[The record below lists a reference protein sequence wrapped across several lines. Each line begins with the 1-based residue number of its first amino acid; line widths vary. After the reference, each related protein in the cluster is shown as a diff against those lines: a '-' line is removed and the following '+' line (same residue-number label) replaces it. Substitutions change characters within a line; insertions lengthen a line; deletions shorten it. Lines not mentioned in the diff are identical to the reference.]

1 MGRPPPRPP
10 VDGLDIRILRAMG
23 IQPYGRTPRPLDHLR
38 APHIARALK
47 VSPERVRSRISK
59 MEESKLLLGYEL
71 YPNYRHLGLEATWY
85 YYSLEDEDEAEEA
98 GVRLTAAEG
107 IGACC
112 WFMGGTMCVN
122 VVYRSPADLERKLK
136 LLRVV
141 AGKGGLH
148 KLYDVEMPHIH
159 RPLTRTDWRV
169 MQALRGNALR
179 PLPEVARVMGSS
191 TKTVRRHVT
200 RMGREGSFLPFP
212 LFDLSQAEGAILFF
226 LTVRFGQDA
235 PPDPEAAMAR
245 AFEGSLLATDRIA
258 SPDFGSLILMLA
270 ASSTAEVNAL
280 RKRANKLPGVAKAA
294 PLMFAGVQE
303 DDSWIDEAIA
313 ERAGGPAGGA

>member
-1 MGRPPPRPP
+1 M
-10 VDGLDIRILRAMG
+10 DALDIRILQAMG

-47 VSPERVRSRISK
+47 VSPERVRARISK
-59 MEESKLLLGYEL
+59 MESSSLIQGYEL

-85 YYSLEDEDEAEEA
+85 YYAFEDEDEAEGA
-98 GVRLTAAEG
+98 GERLTAAEG
-107 IGACC
+107 VGACC
-112 WFMGGTMCVN
+112 WFIGGTMCVN

-148 KLYDVEMPHIH
+148 KLYDVDMPHVH
-159 RPLTRTDWRV
+159 RPLTRMDWKV
-169 MQALRGNALR
+169 MQALRGRALR
-179 PLPEVARVMGSS
+179 PLAEVAHDIGAS
-191 TKTVRRHVT
+191 TKTVRRHVA

-235 PPDPEAAMAR
+235 PRDPEASVAR

-270 ASSTAEVNAL
+270 ASSTAQVNAL
-280 RKRANKLPGVAKAA
+280 RKRANQLPGVAKAS

-313 ERAGGPAGGA
+313 ERAKAAPGGT